1 MLKIWC
7 MIIAVHVSIQSKR
20 QVPNT
25 KSKTHPD
32 VTLRCRAKTVLIT
45 HKTEGYMKSSSSL
58 SSSMGRWPHV
68 VRYALLLALA
78 VLLPGQLSAQT
89 AIVSQPRSIN
99 IKVSLVTRFSIFT
112 QTIPIGQY
120 SLELDSNYTLGTPD
134 SSNVDFGLLP
144 PALGELAANFS
155 GMQLRLPGVAIDDDN
170 LTLNIEIRN
179 LRLDISGNL
188 RVDPTDIN
196 GVSTPIFFFMR
207 MFVEKDGPA
216 GKIIL
221 NRFDF
226 NTGSPMR
233 IKIPINTI
241 TYLLEKTSG
250 FSGLTPQD
258 VAMAYVTDSGD
269 LDREGIQTFI
279 DSAENYLVVR
289 LSHLSDVV
297 GLENSDIPLPKL
309 ATITKGPRVARD
321 TTFSDIL
328 WATNRLTNSVVKYG
342 DTRNPTIVARTE
354 ADSLGA
360 HSHNVRIEG
369 LTKSTKYFYQIFSQ
383 DQFGRIISTEVDS
396 FKTKRLGD
404 FNPPIFDRS
413 PRITRVNPTEAK
425 AFLVTD
431 RQATVE
437 IKFGS
442 TKPLTGQ
449 FNENTPKR
457 THNIKLG
464 NLTANTKYYAVVSV
478 SAGGQT
484 IQSDTLTF
492 TTPTN
497 VDLSRPAFTR
507 QPTLDSFD
515 VSDTTATL
523 SGQADRDVN
532 VAIKLWAK
540 GTTDTVLVYK
550 ADESRDLTVE
560 LSNLSAETAYNY
572 FMYITD
578 PANDETTASRLGE
591 FKTGTS
597 TRREF
602 RFHRR
607 PHLAYGS
614 DNRVILT
621 WATNMRST
629 GVVLFDTV
637 PSGNAFNADDARE
650 IVIDRSRRVHFVT
663 LGSLAQGTRYVFAVF
678 LESRD
683 FQFLDFPEG
692 SVSAKRIAHKPDG
705 TLLITGTIVVPG
717 GSGSFTTN
725 NAPDTQQ
732 PVILN
737 GPTAISQTDN
747 TLIVQW
753 ETDELAIGQVNF
765 GTDPNSLDQSVI
777 ETEQNTSHQ
786 ATLTNLTANTAYSFT
801 VDATDPVGNGPTQS
815 GTSVSST
822 TAGADATA
830 PVIDANSINSF
841 PSDVQ
846 AIIQWN
852 TDEGSD
858 TEVRYGEDDA
868 NLSNT
873 TIDNDVATAHN
884 LTLTGLTASTLYY
897 YRTISTDPSGN
908 QSSLTTTKSFTT
920 SATANTTQPNITA
933 GPTETVIAQA
943 GPAVT
948 MTIIWTT
955 DVLATSGVDY
965 DTLSNL
971 STATSVGS
979 QTGSLNHE
987 VVVSGLALDTQY
999 HYQISSANVHDP
1011 SLTPAEAT
1019 SSSQVTTPATL
1030 DATAPAAPASVT
1042 AISGDGAVRL
1052 RWSVSTDDSGIKGY
1066 HIKRDDTEIV
1076 SNVSDI
1082 TYLDQTAANGT
1093 AVVYKIVAVDNANNS
1108 SADSNPS
1115 TSVTP
1120 ATTQIPT
1127 KPTAGTLPDTVSL
1140 RPILLVG
1147 NATAVAGEASR
1158 ATLTYAFEVATDNVF
1173 ANIVA
1178 SITGTSEGAST
1189 NPTNW
1194 QVVDAGT
1201 DSTVLVDG
1209 TTYFWRSRANDGE
1222 FNGTW
1227 SDTTSFVAV
1236 AAQPLAVE
1244 LATLTA
1250 ISDRGLVVVEW
1261 TITRVDPAHA
1271 GFHVYRGRTA
1281 DGEFEQLTEDLL
1293 TSVDATYR
1301 FVDGDVQVNQQ
1312 YYYMIEAVSLAG
1324 GTERYDPVL
1333 LRVNAPATFALKQ
1346 NAPNPFNPATTIRFE
1361 LPEPTQVTLVV
1372 YNLLGQEVIR
1382 LLDQVAYQAGY
1393 HQIQWNGRNTTGRST
1408 ASGIYVYRIAA
1419 GDFVQAK
1426 KMLLLK

>member
-1 MLKIWC
+1 
-7 MIIAVHVSIQSKR
+7 
-20 QVPNT
+20 
-25 KSKTHPD
+25 
-32 VTLRCRAKTVLIT
+32 
-45 HKTEGYMKSSSSL
+45 
-58 SSSMGRWPHV
+58 
-68 VRYALLLALA
+68 
-78 VLLPGQLSAQT
+78 
-89 AIVSQPRSIN
+89 
-99 IKVSLVTRFSIFT
+99 
-112 QTIPIGQY
+112 
-120 SLELDSNYTLGTPD
+120 
-134 SSNVDFGLLP
+134 
-144 PALGELAANFS
+144 
-155 GMQLRLPGVAIDDDN
+155 
-170 LTLNIEIRN
+170 
-179 LRLDISGNL
+179 
-188 RVDPTDIN
+188 
-196 GVSTPIFFFMR
+196 IFFFLR

-216 GKIIL
+216 GKIRL
-221 NRFDF
+221 DRFDF
-226 NTGSPMR
+226 NTGSPMV
-233 IKIPINTI
+233 IKIPTSAITNLINNT
-241 TYLLEKTSG
+241 TG
-250 FSGLTPQD
+250 FSGITRQD
-258 VAMAYVTDSGD
+258 VALTYLTDKGD
-269 LDREGIQTFI
+269 LDRAGIQSFI
-279 DSAENYLVVR
+279 DGPGDNLVIR

-297 GLENSDIPLPKL
+297 GLKTSDIPLPRL
-309 ATITKGPRVARD
+309 ATITTGPQVVRD
-321 TTFSDIL
+321 TTFADIR
-328 WATNRLTNSVVKYG
+328 WETNKQTDSVVEYG
-342 DTRNPTIVARTE
+342 TTKTALSDTVRTD
-354 ADSLGA
+354 ADSLGTFL
-360 HSHNVRIEG
+360 HSVRITG
-369 LTKSTKYFYQIFSQ
+369 LTKSTRYYYQICSQ
-383 DQFGRIISTEVDS
+383 DQFGRTVSSAVDS
-396 FKTKRLGD
+396 FKTKGKGD
-404 FNPPIFDRS
+404 FNPPVFDTS
-413 PRITRVNPTEAK
+413 PRITKVNPTEAK
-425 AFLVTD
+425 AFFVTD
-431 RQATVE
+431 RQATIE
-437 IKFGS
+437 IKYGS

-457 THNIKLG
+457 THNITLG
-464 NLTANTKYYAVVSV
+464 NLTANTKYYAVVSA

-484 IQSDTLTF
+484 IQSDTLMF
-492 TTPTN
+492 TTPSN
-497 VDLSRPAFTR
+497 VDPSPPAFTR
-507 QPTLDSFD
+507 QPTVDSYD
-515 VSDTTATL
+515 VSDTTATV

-532 VAIKLWAK
+532 VAIKYWAK
-540 GTTDTVLVYK
+540 GTTDTVVVYK
-550 ADESRDLTVE
+550 ADESRDLTIE
-560 LSNLSAETAYNY
+560 LSNLSAETEYNY
-572 FMYITD
+572 VMYITD
-578 PANDETTASRLGE
+578 PANDETIASRLGE

-597 TRREF
+597 TRRDF
-602 RFHRR
+602 RFRRR

-614 DNRVILT
+614 NNRVILT

-629 GVVLFDTV
+629 GVVLFDRV
-637 PSGNAFNADDARE
+637 PTGNAFNADDARE

-663 LGSLAQGTRYVFAVF
+663 LGSLVPGTRYVFAVF

-692 SVSAKRIAHKPDG
+692 AAAGKAIAHKPDG
-705 TLLITGTIVVPG
+705 TLLITGTVVVPG

-725 NAPDTQQ
+725 SAPDTQQ

-765 GTDPNSLDQSVI
+765 GTNPINLDQSAT

-786 ATLTNLTANTAYSFT
+786 VTLTNLTANTAYSFT

-822 TAGADATA
+822 TAGADATPPA
-830 PVIDANSINSF
+830 IDANSINAF

-858 TEVRYGEDDA
+858 TEVRYGEDAA

-873 TIDNDVATAHN
+873 TIDNDVAKEHS
-884 LTLTGLTASTLYY
+884 LTLTGLTAGKLYY

-908 QSSLTTTKSFTT
+908 QSSLTTTKSFRT
-920 SATANTTQPNITA
+920 SATANTAQPNITA

-987 VVVSGLALDTQY
+987 VVISGLALDTQY
-999 HYQISSANVHDP
+999 HYQVSSANVHDA
-1011 SLTPAEAT
+1011 SLTPPEAT
-1019 SSSQVTTPATL
+1019 SSTLNRTTPATV

-1042 AISGDGAVRL
+1042 AVSGDGAVRL
-1052 RWSVSTDDSGIKGY
+1052 RWPASTDTSGIKGY
-1066 HIKRDDTEIV
+1066 NIKRNDTEIV

-1093 AVVYKIVAVDNANNS
+1093 AVIYNIIAVDNANNKS
-1108 SADSNPS
+1108 SDSNPS

-1140 RPILLVG
+1140 KPILLLVS

-1178 SITGTSEGAST
+1178 SITGTSEGTST

-1201 DSTVLVDG
+1201 GNTVLVDG

-1227 SDTTSFVAV
+1227 SDTTSFVA
-1236 AAQPLAVE
+1236 AAAKSLAVE

-1261 TITRVDPAHA
+1261 TITRTDPAHA

-1312 YYYMIEAVSLAG
+1312 YYYMIEAVNLTG

-1361 LPEPTQVTLVV
+1361 LPGPTQVTLIV
-1372 YNLLGQEVIR
+1372 YNLLGQEVVR
-1382 LLDQVAYQAGY
+1382 LLDHVAYQAGY
-1393 HQIQWNGRNTTGRST
+1393 HQIQWNGRNATGRST

>member
-1 MLKIWC
+1 MAIL
-7 MIIAVHVSIQSKR
+7 IAQAFS
-20 QVPNT
+20 
-25 KSKTHPD
+25 
-32 VTLRCRAKTVLIT
+32 
-45 HKTEGYMKSSSSL
+45 
-58 SSSMGRWPHV
+58 
-68 VRYALLLALA
+68 LLLMG
-78 VLLPGQLSAQT
+78 PG
-89 AIVSQPRSIN
+89 
-99 IKVSLVTRFSIFT
+99 
-112 QTIPIGQY
+112 
-120 SLELDSNYTLGTPD
+120 
-134 SSNVDFGLLP
+134 
-144 PALGELAANFS
+144 
-155 GMQLRLPGVAIDDDN
+155 DN
-170 LTLNIEIRN
+170 LVI
-179 LRLDISGNL
+179 
-188 RVDPTDIN
+188 
-196 GVSTPIFFFMR
+196 
-207 MFVEKDGPA
+207 
-216 GKIIL
+216 
-221 NRFDF
+221 
-226 NTGSPMR
+226 
-233 IKIPINTI
+233 
-241 TYLLEKTSG
+241 
-250 FSGLTPQD
+250 
-258 VAMAYVTDSGD
+258 
-269 LDREGIQTFI
+269 
-279 DSAENYLVVR
+279 R

-297 GLENSDIPLPKL
+297 GLKTSDIPLPRL
-309 ATITKGPRVARD
+309 ATITRGPQVVRD
-321 TTFSDIL
+321 TTFADIR
-328 WATNRLTNSVVKYG
+328 WKTNKQTDSVVKYG
-342 DTRNPTIVARTE
+342 TTKTALNDPVRTD
-354 ADSLGA
+354 ADSLGTFL
-360 HSHNVRIEG
+360 HSVRITG
-369 LTKSTKYFYQIFSQ
+369 LTKSTRYYYQIYSQ
-383 DQFGRIISTEVDS
+383 DQFGRTVSSAVDS
-396 FKTKRLGD
+396 FKTKGKGD
-404 FNPPIFDRS
+404 FNPPVFDTR
-413 PRITRVNPTEAK
+413 PLITRVDPTEAK
-425 AFLVTD
+425 AFFVTD
-431 RQATVE
+431 RQATIE
-437 IKFGS
+437 IKYGS
-442 TKPLTGQ
+442 TKPLLER

-457 THNIKLG
+457 EHNITLG
-464 NLTANTKYYAVVSV
+464 NLTASTKYYVVV
-478 SAGGQT
+478 FATAGGQT
-484 IQSDTLTF
+484 LQSDTLMF
-492 TTPTN
+492 TTPAN
-497 VDLSRPAFTR
+497 VDPSPPAFTR
-507 QPTLDSFD
+507 QPTVDSFD
-515 VSDTTATL
+515 VSDTTATV

-532 VAIKLWAK
+532 VAIKYWAK
-540 GTTDTVLVYK
+540 GTTDTVVVYK
-550 ADESRDLTVE
+550 PDESRDLTIE

-578 PANDETTASRLGE
+578 PANDETIASRLGE

-597 TRREF
+597 TRRDF
-602 RFHRR
+602 RFRRR

-614 DNRVILT
+614 NNRVILT

-629 GVVLFDTV
+629 GVVLFDRV
-637 PSGNAFNADDARE
+637 PTGNAFNADDARE

-663 LGSLAQGTRYVFAVF
+663 LGSLVPGTRYVFAVF

-692 SVSAKRIAHKPDG
+692 AAAGKAIAHKPDG
-705 TLLITGTIVVPG
+705 TLLITGTVVVPG

-725 NAPDTQQ
+725 SAPDTQQ
-732 PVILN
+732 PVIRN

-765 GTDPNSLDQSVI
+765 GTDPINLDQSAI

-786 ATLTNLTANTAYSFT
+786 VTLTNLTANTAYSFT

-822 TAGADATA
+822 TAGADATPPA
-830 PVIDANSINSF
+830 IDAISINAF

-873 TIDNDVATAHN
+873 TIDNDVATEHS

-897 YRTISTDPSGN
+897 YRTVSTDPSGN

-933 GPTETVIAQA
+933 GPAATVIAQA

-948 MTIIWTT
+948 MTITWTT

-965 DTLSNL
+965 DTQLDL

-979 QTGSLNHE
+979 QTGSLTHE
-987 VVVSGLALDTQY
+987 VVVSGLALNTQY
-999 HYQISSANVHDP
+999 HYQVSSANVHDA
-1011 SLTPAEAT
+1011 SLTPPEAT
-1019 SSSQVTTPATL
+1019 SSTLNITTPATV

-1042 AISGDGAVRL
+1042 AVSGDGAVRL
-1052 RWSVSTDDSGIKGY
+1052 RWPASTDTSGIKGY
-1066 HIKRDDTEIV
+1066 NIKRNDTEIV

-1093 AVVYKIVAVDNANNS
+1093 AVIYNIIAVDNANNKS
-1108 SADSNPS
+1108 SDSNPS

-1140 RPILLVG
+1140 RPFLVVG

-1201 DSTVLVDG
+1201 GNTVLVDG

-1227 SDTTSFVAV
+1227 SDTTSFVA
-1236 AAQPLAVE
+1236 AAAKSLAVE

-1261 TITRVDPAHA
+1261 TITRTDPAHA

-1312 YYYMIEAVSLAG
+1312 YYYMIEAVNLTG

-1333 LRVNAPATFALKQ
+1333 LRVNAPANFALKQ

-1361 LPEPTQVTLVV
+1361 LPGPTQVTLIV
-1372 YNLLGQEVIR
+1372 YNLLGQEVVR
-1382 LLDQVAYQAGY
+1382 LLDHVAYQAGY
-1393 HQIQWNGRNTTGRST
+1393 HQIQWNGRNATGRST